1 VKVTIDICQAA
12 KPRSDLWF
20 EDILAGR
27 SDRIDRTFAKA
38 GAPAP
43 TTLWTP
49 RADEAQTAPI
59 RHLIHYFDRKFAAS
73 ERAEGA
79 TLDPA
84 EFRPAL
90 GYVNV
95 VEPVDG
101 GRDFRFRIFGTF
113 VAAVTGC
120 DLTGQLLSQM
130 PASDYVVDHALACYR
145 AAHARRLPL
154 LSLRIPLGAASTR
167 RWERLLLPFVDASGT
182 VSRLLVGVV
191 PIGLAGMPMRPQ
203 LLSGA

>member
-1 VKVTIDICQAA
+1 MTIETCHEF
-12 KPRSDLWF
+12 KRRRDLWF
-20 EDILAGR
+20 DDILAGR
-27 SDRIDRTFAKA
+27 TDRIDRTFAKS
-38 GAPAP
+38 GASSPS
-43 TTLWTP
+43 TLWTP
-49 RADEAQTAPI
+49 RAEEAQTAPI
-59 RHLIHYFDRKFAAS
+59 HHLIRYFEGKIAAGARAAAAS
-73 ERAEGA
+73 
-79 TLDPA
+79 LDPA

-154 LSLRIPLGAASTR
+154 LTSRIPLGAANTR
-167 RWERLLLPFVDASGT
+167 RWERLLLPFVDPSGA
-182 VSRLLVGVV
+182 VSRLLVGTV
-191 PIGLAGMPMRPQ
+191 PIGVAGMPMRPQ
-203 LLSGA
+203 LLAGA

>member
-1 VKVTIDICQAA
+1 VTNDTCLEDGL
-12 KPRSDLWF
+12 RSDEWF
-20 EDILAGR
+20 QDILSGR
-27 SDRIDRTFAKA
+27 TDRIEETFVAA
-38 GAPAP
+38 GAACP

-49 RADEAQTAPI
+49 RADEAQTTPI
-59 RHLIHYFDRKFAAS
+59 RHLIRFFERRRSEGTGVPAAM
-73 ERAEGA
+73 
-79 TLDPA
+79 LDPS

-113 VAAVTGC
+113 VAAVTGR
-120 DLTGQLLSQM
+120 DLTGRLVSQI

-145 AAHARRLPL
+145 AAFARRLPL
-154 LSLRIPLGAASTR
+154 LSLRIPLGTEKTR
-167 RWERLLLPFVDASGT
+167 RWERLVLPFVGPANA
-182 VSRLLVGVV
+182 VSRLLIGVV
-191 PIGLAGMPMRPQ
+191 PIGVAGVPMRPR